1 MLKRRKN
8 ETGWASA
15 KTLSEALPFIQR
27 YAGKTVVIKFGG
39 NAFGYPKRRRGSDS
53 DRQETE
59 VGDIKSDGDL
69 TRAFANDVVLLKQFG
84 VRPVIVH
91 GGGPQIGSMLKRL
104 GIKSEFKDGLR
115 VSDLETVEVAEMVL
129 SGAVNKSLVAAIN
142 QAGGRAVGL
151 SGRDAGL
158 ITARKL
164 RDDLGFA
171 GKPTDTDTS
180 VLDVL
185 AAADPGFIPV
195 VSPISSGPDGE
206 ILNVNAD
213 TAAGVLAGSLGAA
226 RLMLL
231 TDIEGVM
238 DADGN
243 LLTSLSPSDVDA
255 LIKDGTAKGG
265 MIPKLNTALE
275 ACKAGVE
282 AVVILDG
289 RRSHGL
295 LVELF
300 TDQGAGTLIS

>member
-27 YAGKTVVIKFGG
+27 YTGKTVVIKFGG
-39 NAFGYPKRRRGSDS
+39 NAM
-53 DRQETE
+53 
-59 VGDIKSDGDL
+59 GDAEL
-69 TRAFANDVVLLKQFG
+69 TRAFANDIVLLKQFG
-84 VRPVIVH
+84 IRPVIVH
-91 GGGPQIGSMLKRL
+91 GGGPQIGSMLSRL

-129 SGAVNKSLVAAIN
+129 SGAINKNLVAAIN

-158 ITARKL
+158 ITAKKL

-171 GKPTDTDTS
+171 GKPENTDTS

-195 VSPISSGPDGE
+195 VSPISSGADGE
-206 ILNVNAD
+206 IFNINAD
-213 TAAGVLAGSLGAA
+213 TAAGALAGSLGAA

-238 DADGN
+238 DGDGN
-243 LLTSLSPSDVDA
+243 LLTSLSPSDVEA
-255 LIKDGTAKGG
+255 LISDGTAKGG
-265 MIPKLNTALE
+265 MIPKLGTALD
-275 ACKAGVE
+275 ALGAGVE
-282 AVVILDG
+282 AVVIIDG

>member
-27 YAGKTVVIKFGG
+27 YTGKTIVIKFGG
-39 NAFGYPKRRRGSDS
+39 NAMGDS
-53 DRQETE
+53 E
-59 VGDIKSDGDL
+59 L
-69 TRAFANDVVLLKQFG
+69 THAFANDVVLLKQFG
-84 VRPVIVH
+84 IRPVIVH
-91 GGGPQIGSMLKRL
+91 GGGPQIGSMLSRL

-129 SGAVNKSLVAAIN
+129 SGAINKNLVAAIN

-158 ITARKL
+158 ITANKL

-171 GKPTDTDTS
+171 GKPTGTDTS
-180 VLDVL
+180 VLDIL

-195 VSPISSGPDGE
+195 VSPMSSDKDGA

-213 TAAGVLAGSLGAA
+213 TAAGVLAGALGAA

-231 TDIEGVM
+231 TDVEGVM
-238 DADGN
+238 DGDGN
-243 LLTSLSPSDVDA
+243 LLTSLTPKDVEK
-255 LIKDGTAKGG
+255 LIADGTAKGG
-265 MIPKLNTALE
+265 MIPKLGTALD
-275 ACKAGVE
+275 ARTAGVE
-282 AVVILDG
+282 AVVIIDG

>member
-1 MLKRRKN
+1 MLKRRQN

-27 YAGKTVVIKFGG
+27 YADKTIVIKFGG
-39 NAFGYPKRRRGSDS
+39 NAM
-53 DRQETE
+53 
-59 VGDIKSDGDL
+59 GDESL

-84 VRPVIVH
+84 IRPVIVH

-104 GIKSEFKDGLR
+104 DIQSEFKDGLR
-115 VSDLETVEVAEMVL
+115 VSDLATVEVAEMVL
-129 SGAVNKSLVAAIN
+129 SGAINKNLVSAIN

-158 ITARKL
+158 ITAKKL

-171 GKPTDTDTS
+171 GTPEQTDIS
-180 VLDVL
+180 VLNVL
-185 AAADPGFIPV
+185 AGADPGFIPV
-195 VSPISSGPDGE
+195 VSPISSGANGE
-206 ILNVNAD
+206 IYNINAD
-213 TAAGVLAGSLGAA
+213 TAAGVLASALGAA

-231 TDIEGVM
+231 TDVAGVM
-238 DADGN
+238 DKDGD
-243 LLTSLSPSDVDA
+243 LLTNLSPSEVDT
-255 LIKDGTAKGG
+255 LISDGTAKGG
-265 MIPKLNTALE
+265 MIPKLTTAND
-275 ACKAGVE
+275 ARRNGVE

-300 TDQGAGTLIS
+300 TDQGAGTLIA

>member
-1 MLKRRKN
+1 M
-8 ETGWASA
+8 GWTSA

-27 YAGKTVVIKFGG
+27 YTGKTVVIKFGG
-39 NAFGYPKRRRGSDS
+39 NALGD
-53 DRQETE
+53 
-59 VGDIKSDGDL
+59 VGGDNDL

-84 VRPVIVH
+84 IRPVIVH
-91 GGGPQIGSMLKRL
+91 GGGPQIGSMLSRL

-129 SGAVNKSLVAAIN
+129 SGAVNKNLVAAIN

-158 ITARKL
+158 ITAKKL
-164 RDDLGFA
+164 RNDLGFA
-171 GKPTDTDTS
+171 GKPHSTDVS

-195 VSPISSGPDGE
+195 VSPISSDANGE

-213 TAAGVLAGSLGAA
+213 TAAGVLAGALGAA

-231 TDIEGVM
+231 TDVEGVM

-243 LLTSLSPSDVDA
+243 LLTSLTPSDVKK
-255 LIKDGTAKGG
+255 LIEDGTAKGG
-265 MIPKLNTALE
+265 MIPKLGTALD
-275 ACKAGVE
+275 AHAAGVE
-282 AVVILDG
+282 AVVIIDG

-300 TDQGAGTLIS
+300 TDQGAGTLIC